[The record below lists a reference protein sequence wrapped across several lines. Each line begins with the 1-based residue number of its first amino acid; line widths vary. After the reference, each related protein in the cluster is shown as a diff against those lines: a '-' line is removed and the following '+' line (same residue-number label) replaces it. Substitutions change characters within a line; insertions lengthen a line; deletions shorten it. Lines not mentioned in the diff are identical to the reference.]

1 MFLVMGLI
9 LKSAR
14 LFVNSPYLPWGL
26 KNSPCVNTRLNY
38 APCKNAFKR
47 IAQLESS

>member
-14 LFVNSPYLPWGL
+14 LFVNSPYLPWGVKKFTL
-26 KNSPCVNTRLNY
+26 C
-38 APCKNAFKR
+38 
-47 IAQLESS
+47 